1 VPPPPVSGAPAGTGL
16 ADRVTVTVGDATTV
30 AVAVGVG
37 VGVVGT
43 SLGEVLSG
51 ELLPVAEPLDPG
63 ENVGG
68 DAEGEDPEQAAT
80 EAEANMAT
88 AAQLTAV
95 TLVLSPVPVVPF
107 MCILVG
113 SPHAPGRA
121 RMATVG
127 ADKQMAR
134 SLLEY

>member
-16 ADRVTVTVGDATTV
+16 AVRVTVTVGDATTV
-30 AVAVGVG
+30 AVGVG
-37 VGVVGT
+37 VGVMGA
-43 SLGEVLSG
+43 SLGEVLSV

-107 MCILVG
+107 MCILMG

-127 ADKQMAR
+127 ADMQMAR

>member
-1 VPPPPVSGAPAGTGL
+1 VPPPPVSGAAAGIGL
-16 ADRVTVTVGDATTV
+16 ADRVTVTVGEAV
-30 AVAVGVG
+30 RVAVGVG
-37 VGVVGT
+37 VEGV
-43 SLGEVLSG
+43 SLGVMLSVEV
-51 ELLPVAEPLDPG
+51 LPVAEVLDPG

-95 TLVLSPVPVVPF
+95 TLARRSVPVPF
-107 MCILVG
+107 MCILME
-113 SPHAPGRA
+113 SPHAPGRVQLP
-121 RMATVG
+121 TLG
-127 ADKQMAR
+127 ADMQMAR